1 MPPTLVRVVVQ
12 RRMPGHHLTVLGVAA
27 LVALG
32 GCRGSTGPK
41 PADLRVLFVGNS
53 LTSVN
58 DLPRMFAAVAASG
71 GFRVATGR
79 VVFDDVSLAD
89 HLLRGDA
96 VDAIQEGDWD
106 YVVMQQGPSGRPDSR
121 TELIDVTRQF
131 ATIITAAGARPVLY
145 MVWPDASRPTAFD
158 SVSAS
163 YTAAA
168 DGVDALL
175 APAGDAWTA
184 AWERKATLHLYGGD
198 GFHPSPLGSY
208 LAALSI
214 YGALCGRSPAALDTR
229 PVGVNALT
237 LRGVSD
243 ADLRILQEAAAEVT
257 STLPRKGLC
266 DRRDPAL
273 RRRVAR

>member
-1 MPPTLVRVVVQ
+1 MHATLVGVVVQ
-12 RRMPGHHLTVLGVAA
+12 RWRRHHLTSLGVAA

-41 PADLRVLFVGNS
+41 PPVDLRVLFVGNS
-53 LTSVN
+53 LTGAN
-58 DLPRMFAAVAASG
+58 DLPRMFAAVAAAG

-79 VVFDDVSLAD
+79 VVFDNVSLDD
-89 HLLRGDA
+89 HLIRGDA
-96 VDAIQEGDWD
+96 VDAIREGDWD

-121 TELIDVTRQF
+121 TQLIAVTRQF
-131 ATIITAAGARPVLY
+131 ATVITTAGARPVLY

-168 DGVDALL
+168 DDVEALL
-175 APAGDAWTA
+175 APAGDAWVA
-184 AWERKATLHLYGGD
+184 AWERKASLALYGGD

-214 YGALCGRSPAALDTR
+214 YAVLCDRSPAALDTR
-229 PVGVNALT
+229 PIGVNALV

-243 ADLRILQEAAAEVT
+243 ADLRIVQEAAAAVT
-257 STLPRKGLC
+257 MALPRKGQC
-266 DRRDPAL
+266 DLGDPAL
-273 RRRVAR
+273 RRDAAR

>member
-1 MPPTLVRVVVQ
+1 MHPALVGRIARSLHRHRV
-12 RRMPGHHLTVLGVAA
+12 TVLCLA
-27 LVALG
+27 LVVALG
-32 GCRGSTGPK
+32 GCRGSTGPS
-41 PADLRVLFVGNS
+41 AGGLRVLFVGNS

-71 GFRVATGR
+71 GFRVSTGR
-79 VVFDDVSLAD
+79 IVFDDVSLSD

-121 TELIDVTRQF
+121 TQLIEATRQF
-131 ATIITAAGARPVLY
+131 ATVIRAAGATPVLY

-168 DGVDALL
+168 DDVDALL
-175 APAGDAWTA
+175 APAGDAWIA
-184 AWERKATLHLYGGD
+184 AWERKATLPLYGND
-198 GFHPSPLGSY
+198 GFHPGSLGSY
-208 LAALSI
+208 LAALSL
-214 YGALCGRSPAALDTR
+214 YGVLCDRSPASLDTR
-229 PVGVNALT
+229 PVGVNAVR

-243 ADLRILQEAAAEVT
+243 ADLRIAQEAAAEVT
-257 STLPRKGLC
+257 SVLARKGLC
-266 DRRDPAL
+266 DPGEPTL
-273 RRRVAR
+273 RAATGR